1 MSNFIVNFVKDKN
14 FAIMNA
20 AEIKLDLF
28 RRIDNLKESDLEKVY
43 NKFVALLNTSSPY
56 RLSTDEQAAINEAL
70 EASKRG
76 ETYTHEQVMEE
87 ARGKYPNLRFK

>member
-43 NKFVALLNTSSPY
+43 NKFVALLNASSPY

>member
-1 MSNFIVNFVKDKN
+1 
-14 FAIMNA
+14 MNA

-28 RRIDNLKESDLEKVY
+28 RRIDNLKESDLERVY
-43 NKFVALLNTSSPY
+43 NKFVALLNASSPY

-70 EASKRG
+70 EAGKRG
-76 ETYTHEQVMEE
+76 ETYSHEQVMEE